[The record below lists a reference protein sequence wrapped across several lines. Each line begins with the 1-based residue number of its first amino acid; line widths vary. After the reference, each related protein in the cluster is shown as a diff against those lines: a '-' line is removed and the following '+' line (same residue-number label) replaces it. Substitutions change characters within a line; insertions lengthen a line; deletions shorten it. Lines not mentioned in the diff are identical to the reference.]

1 MGLAFHQTDCPR
13 YKVVCIRYIKRDEDR
28 LQIQIYSSETG
39 KWKISEQFFSAPY
52 HTDFREGV
60 YLHHAI
66 HWVPSNGNPC
76 YFKLDTEELKFL
88 PSVVGV
94 NGPIYFGE
102 SRGHL
107 HLVSRKWADRG
118 ERHLQLNVYEMLN
131 DYSGWFLKY
140 RVELDELL
148 NAYPQMIQT
157 IKVIGRDQDP
167 SIPQLYNYS
176 VLDVVRGEED
186 DETFMAIF
194 IPGKIIKYSV
204 YDKSFK

>member
-1 MGLAFHQTDCPR
+1 MEGGEGWQ
-13 YKVVCIRYIKRDEDR
+13 
-28 LQIQIYSSETG
+28 ETKTG
-39 KWKISEQFFSAPY
+39 GRRRRIGILGGGS
-52 HTDFREGV
+52 
-60 YLHHAI
+60 
-66 HWVPSNGNPC
+66 NPC
-76 YFKLDTEELKFL
+76 YFKIDTEELKFL

-94 NGPIYFGE
+94 NGTIYFGE

-107 HLVSRKWADRG
+107 HLVLRKWADRG

-194 IPGKIIKYSV
+194 IPGKIIKSNV
-204 YDKSFK
+204 YDKSFKQIFNLSPIIYKSQVHRFIETLVSF